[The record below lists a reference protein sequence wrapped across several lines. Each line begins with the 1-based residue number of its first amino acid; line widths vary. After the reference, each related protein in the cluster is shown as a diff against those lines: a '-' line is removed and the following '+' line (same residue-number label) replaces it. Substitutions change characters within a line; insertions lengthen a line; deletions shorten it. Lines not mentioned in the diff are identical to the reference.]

1 MVASAIRRNILII
14 FDSKMLLMSP
24 KHNYMRRIY
33 KNRRYACFYAILCV
47 LLSLSQSCNRQ
58 QADDSAS
65 AKDFLKQL
73 DQTRALY
80 NSNPGKG
87 IHYLDSVT
95 AKYKNIGVA
104 NQFEVYEF
112 YCTYYYRTHADYNK
126 AMLYADNMLNLIKNS
141 GKPQDFPKQLGIA
154 YFSKGD
160 VYFSTNHFPEAY
172 QCYYLGKITGKNNFD
187 NCTLSDYSY
196 RMGMIMYKQEH
207 FSIAA
212 NYFKQ
217 SFAEG
222 TTCANNFVSFYRN
235 QELLDNAAISYNKAG
250 LTDSAQ
256 IYFGKTLAYINQGN
270 AKYNSQTNLFDVA
283 RAVVYGNQAQMYM
296 AKADF
301 AKAQNLLKKSIAI
314 NLRKGN
320 DNRDAQ
326 LSELKLAHIY
336 AQNNDDTNLFKLLN
350 DIRAQLDSVK
360 NPDAE
365 VEWNHSIANYYEK
378 HNDLKKA
385 LAYFDRYDL
394 LKDSV
399 AKTTLK
405 LKENDVNHQFK
416 DFENQSTI
424 NSLKYDNK
432 LKENYLMA
440 AMVYSVM
447 ALIII
452 LLIFLTWRRSKR
464 NVKTLSDLNSQ
475 VSGQKNTLENAFY
488 ELEVADKEK
497 DRILRA
503 VAHDLRNPIG
513 GIASLTALML
523 MEDLDSEQKELLELI
538 QNTTNNSLELINEI
552 LEATGSTTTNT
563 VAKQMV
569 DINTLLSNSVE
580 LLRFKAA
587 EKNQKIMLDT
597 LEAPEELFI
606 SREKIWR
613 VISNLISN
621 AIKFSPKGA
630 DINVK
635 VINEGENIRISVN
648 DHGIGI
654 PDTIKNQVFNMFTQA
669 KRLGTAGE
677 PSFGLGLSISKQ
689 IIESH
694 GGEIWFEST
703 PGDGTTFYIR
713 LKKKQA

>member
-1 MVASAIRRNILII
+1 M
-14 FDSKMLLMSP
+14 
-24 KHNYMRRIY
+24 
-33 KNRRYACFYAILCV
+33 RYA
-47 LLSLSQSCNRQ
+47 
-58 QADDSAS
+58 DS
-65 AKDFLKQL
+65 
-73 DQTRALY
+73 
-80 NSNPGKG
+80 
-87 IHYLDSVT
+87 
-95 AKYKNIGVA
+95 
-104 NQFEVYEF
+104 
-112 YCTYYYRTHADYNK
+112 
-126 AMLYADNMLNLIKNS
+126 MLNVIKNS
-141 GKPQDFPKQLGIA
+141 GRPQDFPKQLGIA

-160 VYFSTNHFPEAY
+160 VYFATNRFPEAY
-172 QCYYLGKITGKNNFD
+172 QYYYLGKVTGKNNFD

-207 FSIAA
+207 FSLAA

-217 SFAEG
+217 SFAES
-222 TTCANNFVSFYRN
+222 TTCANNFVSYYRN

-250 LTDSAQ
+250 LTDSAR
-256 IYFGKTLAYINQGN
+256 IYFEKTLTYINQGSAN
-270 AKYNSQTNLFDVA
+270 YNGRQYLLDVA
-283 RAVVYGNQAQMYM
+283 RAVVYGNQAQLYM
-296 AKADF
+296 AKGDYG
-301 AKAQNLLKKSIAI
+301 KAEDLLKKSIDI

-320 DNRDAQ
+320 DNRDAE
-326 LSELKLAHIY
+326 LSELKLARIY
-336 AQNNDDTNLFKLLN
+336 AQNNDNADLFNLLN
-350 DIRAQLDSVK
+350 DVRAQLDSVK

-365 VEWNHSIANYYEK
+365 VEWNHLMANYNEK
-378 HNDLKKA
+378 NNNLKKA
-385 LAYFDRYDL
+385 LTYFDKYDF

-399 AKTTLK
+399 AKTTQK
-405 LKENDVNHQFK
+405 LKESDVNHQFK

-424 NSLKYDNK
+424 NNLKIDNQ
-432 LKENYLMA
+432 LKQNYLTA

-447 ALIII
+447 ALIIM
-452 LLIFLTWRRSKR
+452 LLIFITWRRSKR
-464 NVKTLSDLNSQ
+464 NVKTLSELNQ
-475 VSGQKNTLENAFY
+475 QISGQKNTLENAFY

-552 LEATGSTTTNT
+552 LEATGNTTTNT
-563 VAKQMV
+563 SVKQMV

-597 LEAPEELFI
+597 LDAPEELFI

-630 DINVK
+630 DIHVK
-635 VINEGENIRISVN
+635 VVNEGDNIRISVN

-654 PDTIKNQVFNMFTQA
+654 PDNIKNQVFNMFTQA

-689 IIESH
+689 IVESH
-694 GGEIWFEST
+694 GGEIWFDSV

-713 LKKKQA
+713 LKKSADPASA